1 MPTHCRDRL
10 PYAALRVRSAL
21 RARNISTVVCH
32 VPIYP
37 SQAKTLPFSK
47 SRKGVFPEGI
57 LMLSK
62 MLLALLLM
70 ALCVLI
76 HSMGVL
82 LALRWLKRHHIT
94 APASFWQINW
104 TLVTPRSL
112 DDRAAFAGN
121 HRLGLFLPQPNT
133 ACRICQCSLFQH
145 RHLHHHRLRRSGV
158 AARVAHGGRRGS
170 IDRHPH
176 VRLVYRLL
184 FAVVT
189 RLFTLQ
195 SQAEAAAKTQ
205 QG

>member
-1 MPTHCRDRL
+1 MCGYAWQISLSRQYQRYGMSSANL
-10 PYAALRVRSAL
+10 PK
-21 RARNISTVVCH
+21 
-32 VPIYP
+32 PGK
-37 SQAKTLPFSK
+37 KTLPFSI

-57 LMLSK
+57 PMLSK

-104 TLVTPRSL
+104 TLVTLAAWMIVLHSL
-112 DDRAAFAGN
+112 EIIGWACFYAAEHGMPD
-121 HRLGLFLPQPNT
+121 LPSAVYFSTVTYTTTGYGDLVLPPEW
-133 ACRICQCSLFQH
+133 RMVG
-145 RHLHHHRLRRSGV
+145 GV
-158 AARVAHGGRRGS
+158 EALTGILMCGWSTGFF
-170 IDRHPH
+170 
-176 VRLVYRLL
+176 